1 MNRELLLE
9 LKGVRCGYGSRPVLN
24 GVDLAVGRGEAV
36 LLAGPNG
43 CGKST
48 MLKTILG
55 LLPPE
60 SGTIRFGGVS
70 LDGMTTEKRVRAGI
84 GYLRQTG
91 NIFPGLTVEENL
103 DLAGLALRASD
114 FEREKE
120 RILNV
125 FDFLKEVLKKRSGI
139 LSGGQRQALAI
150 AMVLLHPRPLYLLD
164 EPTAGLSPG
173 AAADI
178 MERLRGFREANDGHA
193 ILMVEHR
200 LELLQW
206 IDRAVVLIQGRIQAE
221 TDDPKVLL
229 DPQWLEKHYF

>member
-1 MNRELLLE
+1 MSGILLD
-9 LKGVRCGYGSRPVLN
+9 LKNVRCGYGTRPVLN
-24 GVDLAVGRGEAV
+24 GVDLTVGPGETV

-48 MLKTILG
+48 MLKAILG
-55 LLPPE
+55 MLPLE
-60 SGTIRFGGVS
+60 AGTIRFNGAP
-70 LDGMTTEKRVRAGI
+70 LDGMPAEKRVRAGI

-103 DLAGLALRASD
+103 KLAGLALSASR
-114 FEREKE
+114 FAQAKE
-120 RILNV
+120 QILGI
-125 FDFLKEVLKKRSGI
+125 FDFLKGVLKKRSGV

-150 AMVLLHPRPLYLLD
+150 AMVLLHPRSLYLLD

-178 MERLRGFREANDGHA
+178 MERLKGFRTENNDVA
-193 ILMVEHR
+193 ILLVEHR

-206 IDRAVVLIQGRIQAE
+206 IDRAVILIQGKIHAE
-221 TDDPKVLL
+221 TDDAKVLL
-229 DPQWLEKHYF
+229 DSQWLEKHYF

>member
-1 MNRELLLE
+1 MSQILLN
-9 LKGVRCGYGSRPVLN
+9 LKNVRCGYGTRPVLN
-24 GVDLAVGRGEAV
+24 GVDLTLKVGETV

-48 MLKTILG
+48 MLKAILG
-55 LLPPE
+55 MRPLE
-60 SGTIRFGGVS
+60 TGTIQFNAVP
-70 LDGMTTEKRVRAGI
+70 LEGMTTERRVRAGI

-103 DLAGLALRASD
+103 ELAGLALSASD
-114 FEREKE
+114 FDREKM
-120 RILNV
+120 RVLNI
-125 FDFLKEVLKKRSGI
+125 FDFLKGVLKKRSGT

-150 AMVLLHPRPLYLLD
+150 AMVLLQPRSLYLLD
-164 EPTAGLSPG
+164 EPTAGLSPA

-178 MERLRGFREANDGHA
+178 MERLRNFRTANGETS

-206 IDRAVVLIQGRIQAE
+206 IDRAVILIQGKIQAE
-221 TDDPKVLL
+221 TDDAKVLL
-229 DPQWLEKHYF
+229 DSQWLEKHYF

>member
-1 MNRELLLE
+1 MSGMVLDMKN
-9 LKGVRCGYGSRPVLN
+9 VRCGYGTRPVLN
-24 GVDLAVGRGEAV
+24 GVDLSVGAGETV

-48 MLKTILG
+48 MLKAILG
-55 LLPPE
+55 MLPLDT
-60 SGTIRFGGVS
+60 GTIRFNGAP
-70 LDGMTTEKRVRAGI
+70 LEGMTTEKRVRAGI

-103 DLAGLALRASD
+103 ELAGLALSASD
-114 FEREKE
+114 FDREKD
-120 RILNV
+120 RILGI
-125 FDFLKEVLKKRSGI
+125 FDFLKGVLKKRSGV

-150 AMVLLHPRPLYLLD
+150 AMVLLRPRSLYLLD
-164 EPTAGLSPG
+164 EPTAGLSPA

-178 MERLRGFREANDGHA
+178 MERLRHFREANGEIS

-206 IDRAVVLIQGRIQAE
+206 IDRAVILIQGKIQAE
-221 TDDPKVLL
+221 TDDAKVLL
-229 DPQWLEKHYF
+229 DSQWLEKHYF

>member
-1 MNRELLLE
+1 MSREPLLE
-9 LKGVRCGYGSRPVLN
+9 LKDVHCGYGPRPVLD
-24 GVDLAVGRGEAV
+24 GVDLTVVRGEAV

-55 LLPPE
+55 LHPLA
-60 SGTIRFGGVS
+60 SGTIRFGGGS

-84 GYLRQTG
+84 GYLRQIG

-103 DLAGLALRASD
+103 DLAGLGLRAPD
-114 FEREKE
+114 FDREKE
-120 RILNV
+120 RILSV
-125 FDFLKEVLKKRSGI
+125 FDFLKGALKRRSGI

-178 MERLRGFREANDGHA
+178 MERLRNFRETNDGQA

-206 IDRAVVLIQGRIQAE
+206 IDRAVVLIQGRIRAE
-221 TDDPKVLL
+221 TDDAKVLL
-229 DPQWLEKHYF
+229 DPQWLEQHYF

>member
-1 MNRELLLE
+1 MSGMLLD
-9 LKGVRCGYGSRPVLN
+9 LKNVRCGYGTRPVLN
-24 GVDLAVGRGEAV
+24 GVDLAVAPGETV

-48 MLKTILG
+48 MLKAILG
-55 LLPPE
+55 MLPLE
-60 SGTIRFGGVS
+60 TGTIRFNGAS
-70 LDGMTTEKRVRAGI
+70 LDGMTPEKRVRAGI

-103 DLAGLALRASD
+103 ELAGLALSASG
-114 FEREKE
+114 FAQAKE
-120 RILNV
+120 RILGV
-125 FDFLKEVLKKRSGI
+125 FDFLKGVLKKRSGV

-150 AMVLLHPRPLYLLD
+150 AMVLLLPRSLYLLD

-178 MERLRGFREANDGHA
+178 MERLRGFRTENHDVA
-193 ILMVEHR
+193 ILLVEHR

-206 IDRAVVLIQGRIQAE
+206 IDRAVILIQGRIHAE
-221 TDDPKVLL
+221 TDDAKVLL
-229 DPQWLEKHYF
+229 DSQWLEKHYF

>member
-1 MNRELLLE
+1 MSEILLN
-9 LKGVRCGYGSRPVLN
+9 LKNVHCGYGTRPVLN
-24 GVDLAVGRGEAV
+24 GVDLTVRAGETV

-55 LLPPE
+55 MLPLE
-60 SGTIRFGGVS
+60 TGTIQFNGVP
-70 LDGMTTEKRVRAGI
+70 LEGMTTEKRVRSGI

-103 DLAGLALRASD
+103 ELAGLALAASE
-114 FEREKE
+114 FNREKE
-120 RILNV
+120 RVLTI
-125 FDFLKEVLKKRSGI
+125 FDFLKDVLKKRSGI

-150 AMVLLHPRPLYLLD
+150 AMVLLLPKSLYLLD

-178 MERLRGFREANDGHA
+178 MERLRNFRETSGGPA

-206 IDRAVVLIQGRIQAE
+206 IDRAVVLIQGKIQAE
-221 TDDPKVLL
+221 TDDAKVLL
-229 DPQWLEKHYF
+229 DSQWLEKHYF

>member
-1 MNRELLLE
+1 MERILLE
-9 LKGVRCGYGSRPVLN
+9 LKDVRCGYGTRPVLN
-24 GVDLAVGRGEAV
+24 GVDLAVRAGETV

-48 MLKTILG
+48 MLKAILG
-55 LLPPE
+55 MLPLE
-60 SGTIRFGGVS
+60 TGTIRFNGAP
-70 LDGMTTEKRVRAGI
+70 LEGMSAEKRVRAGI

-103 DLAGLALRASD
+103 ELAGLALSASD

-120 RILNV
+120 RILNI
-125 FDFLKEVLKKRSGI
+125 FDFLKEVLTKRSGV

-150 AMVLLHPRPLYLLD
+150 SMVLLRPRLLYLLD

-178 MERLRGFREANDGHA
+178 MARLRSFRTTNAGA
-193 ILMVEHR
+193 SILMVEHR

-206 IDRAVVLIQGRIQAE
+206 IDRAVVLIQGKIQAE
-221 TDDPKVLL
+221 TDDAEVLL
-229 DPQWLEKHYF
+229 DPRWLEKHYF